1 MSWEEIQVKRNG
13 TVYQAGA
20 PEYSDGEFQTNIRS
34 VAEKSL
40 FFFAKAVIGRN
51 YLTNTLH
58 LPICDFLQRR
68 PPFRKGLLMPRGH
81 AKSSMVAHCLPPH
94 ILIQPAATNIYFPSL
109 PGSDCRIL
117 LAGETQTM
125 AERNLRVIQS
135 IFESNT
141 LFRALWPDRTFK
153 NPSKESRKWNA
164 QEMTIPRENE
174 YPDASIRAVG
184 VGVAVTGSRPNVMI
198 KDDLI
203 SVEARNSDV
212 VMRRAIEWHVA
223 SRALFD
229 EYPIESGLS
238 SLEIIVGTRWSVFD
252 LYSYIE
258 QEDPTVEWNKDFRS
272 MISGGE
278 MIWPEKFSL
287 HTMKDKEGNVLKE
300 GIEDL
305 KKQFGSLFPLLYM
318 NDASDPDLVDFDMSL
333 VRQFELKNGMF
344 VYSEDL
350 RDTLLSKE
358 VNIGS
363 VGLPEGATMSSQQV
377 YDEFLK
383 HGRGEY
389 MRLRYA

>member
-1 MSWEEIQVKRNG
+1 MSWEEIQLKPNG
-13 TVYQAGA
+13 TIYQAGA

-34 VAEKSL
+34 LAERSL
-40 FFFAKAVIGRN
+40 FFFSKAIIGRN

-58 LPICDFLQRR
+58 LPICNFIQKR

-81 AKSSMVAHCLPPH
+81 AKSSMVAHCLSPH
-94 ILIQPAATNIYFPSL
+94 ILIQPAATNIYFPTL
-109 PGSDCRIL
+109 EGSDCRIL

-135 IFESNT
+135 IFESNV
-141 LFRALWPDRTFK
+141 LFRSLWPHRTYK
-153 NPSKESRKWNA
+153 NPSKESKKWNA
-164 QEMTIPRENE
+164 QEMTIPRVVE

-203 SVEARNSDV
+203 SVEARNSSV
-212 VMRRAIEWHVA
+212 VMARAIEWHVA

-333 VRQFELKNGMF
+333 VRQFELKDGMF
-344 VYSEDL
+344 IYSEDL
-350 RDTLLSKE
+350 RDTLLAKE
-358 VNIGS
+358 SNIGS
-363 VGLPEGATMSSQQV
+363 PGLPEGATMSTQQV

>member
-333 VRQFELKNGMF
+333 VRQFELKDGMF
-344 VYSEDL
+344 IYSEDL
-350 RDTLLSKE
+350 RDTLLAKE
-358 VNIGS
+358 SNIGS
-363 VGLPEGATMSSQQV
+363 PGLPEGATMSTQQV

>member
-1 MSWEEIQVKRNG
+1 MPWNEIQLKRNG

-20 PEYSDGEFQTNIRS
+20 PEYSDGEFQSNIRS
-34 VAEKSL
+34 VAENSL
-40 FFFAKAVIGRN
+40 FFFSKAIIGRS

-58 LPICDFLQRR
+58 LPICDFIQRR

-94 ILIQPAATNIYFPSL
+94 ILIQPADTNIYFPTL
-109 PGSDCRIL
+109 DGSDCRIL

-135 IFESNT
+135 IFESNA
-141 LFRALWPDRTFK
+141 LFRALWPWRTYK
-153 NPSKESRKWNA
+153 NPSKESKKWNA
-164 QEMTIPRENE
+164 QEMTLPRAVE

-238 SLEIIVGTRWSVFD
+238 SLEFIIGTRWAVYD

-258 QEDPTVEWNKDFRS
+258 QEDPTVEWNKAFKS
-272 MISGGE
+272 MISSGA
-278 MIWPEKFSL
+278 MIWPEKFAYE
-287 HTMKDKEGNVLKE
+287 TIKDKEGNVLKE

-333 VRQFELKNGMF
+333 VRQFQLKDGKFIYN
-344 VYSEDL
+344 EDL
-350 RDTLLSKE
+350 RDTLLAKE
-358 VNIGS
+358 SNIGS
-363 VGLPEGATMSSQQV
+363 VGLPEGATMSSQEL
-377 YDEFLK
+377 YSEFLK